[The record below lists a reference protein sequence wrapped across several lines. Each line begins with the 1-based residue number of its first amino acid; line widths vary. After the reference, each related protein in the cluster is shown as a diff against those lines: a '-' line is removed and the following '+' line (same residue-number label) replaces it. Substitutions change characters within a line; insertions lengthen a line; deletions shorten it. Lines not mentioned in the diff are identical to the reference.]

1 MKNKYKI
8 YYGILM
14 ILVITIF
21 IGLFKVLEIKD
32 VTIDEIRNDIL
43 QSTDVTTM
51 DVDDGS
57 KLRKLYNINKRDV
70 DDFILYAP
78 KSNMEAN
85 EILILKAKTQDDL
98 KSLKEKVNHRVKSQS
113 DSFENYDKI
122 QFEIISNY
130 ILEDKDKYLILIISK
145 DYKAIKK
152 SIDES
157 F

>member
-1 MKNKYKI
+1 MKNKYKF
-8 YYGILM
+8 YYSILM
-14 ILVITIF
+14 IIVITTF
-21 IGLFKVLEIKD
+21 VGLFKVLEIKD
-32 VTIDEIRNDIL
+32 VSIEEIRKDIV

-51 DVDDGS
+51 EDDDGT
-57 KLRKLYNINKRDV
+57 KLKKLYNINKRDV
-70 DDFILYAP
+70 DDYILYAP

-98 KSLKEKVNHRVKSQS
+98 KALKEKVSNRVKSQS
-113 DSFENYDKI
+113 DSFENYNKT

-130 ILEDKDKYLILIISK
+130 ILEEKDNYLILIVSK
-145 DYKAIKK
+145 DSKAIKK

>member
-1 MKNKYKI
+1 MKNRYKF
-8 YYGILM
+8 YYSILM
-14 ILVITIF
+14 IIVISTF

-32 VTIDEIRNDIL
+32 VSIEEIRKDIV

-51 DVDDGS
+51 EDDDGT
-57 KLRKLYNINKRDV
+57 KLKKLYNINKRDV
-70 DDFILYAP
+70 DDYILYAP

-98 KSLKEKVNHRVKSQS
+98 KALKEKVGNRVKSQS
-113 DSFENYDKI
+113 DSFENYDKT

-130 ILEDKDKYLILIISK
+130 ILEEKDNYLILIISK
-145 DYKAIKK
+145 DSKAIKK